1 MKRFLTFMM
10 ALALVL
16 CAACGKQTETPVTP
30 DQPPVQEQPAQ
41 PSESDNSPQ
50 PELDND
56 LEPLAGKVAV
66 LTTNAELQNA
76 SAETVDT
83 EGNVILMDM
92 AVTLEQGTLV
102 YVESQEDTLCTVA
115 LLAGEPPYPKGQLNA
130 DQLSAQTE
138 LLLQAQQVILNDTP
152 SYAAAGGETLLEKRS
167 GVAQVELRNASWW
180 KVSLPGGG
188 ESFWIRETDLTWDWP
203 LPDMLEPPQ
212 PPAEPEVPVVVEP
225 EGFVSVTKL
234 PEGIPGVEQVLQFI
248 PLQGGASVLLA
259 KGGEKG
265 WIVTYDYM
273 VAEVLDQMEVAVGD
287 QAQMALMD
295 AGTLYYYDGQKE
307 WEILI
312 GGRMGLSSR
321 EYDINRRL
329 MMGDKQISGVN
340 GSILVDGAVVL
351 EAQPGKDAYVLV
363 GILDDHRLLYN
374 AYGAATNLSGTYG
387 IYDHATGEK
396 KLLTTL
402 GQQVVGAWGDTLLIA
417 RQHAGG
423 LYELGKFDLTDYSFT
438 ALNIGHEK
446 IDQRVEHIWCS
457 NDGTQMLVTWE
468 DDAGLHVQIFDLESQ
483 EERYAWTAPAGEGWN
498 FRIADGSNLA
508 VWQGRPEDLT
518 VWNVNY

>member
-16 CAACGKQTETPVTP
+16 CAACGKQTETPITP
-30 DQPPVQEQPAQ
+30 NQPPVQEQPAPETPEVPASPEQ
-41 PSESDNSPQ
+41 PPVQEQPAPETPEAPVTPETPQISETPET
-50 PELDND
+50 PEL
-56 LEPLAGKVAV
+56 
-66 LTTNAELQNA
+66 
-76 SAETVDT
+76 
-83 EGNVILMDM
+83 
-92 AVTLEQGTLV
+92 
-102 YVESQEDTLCTVA
+102 
-115 LLAGEPPYPKGQLNA
+115 
-130 DQLSAQTE
+130 
-138 LLLQAQQVILNDTP
+138 
-152 SYAAAGGETLLEKRS
+152 
-167 GVAQVELRNASWW
+167 
-180 KVSLPGGG
+180 
-188 ESFWIRETDLTWDWP
+188 
-203 LPDMLEPPQ
+203 
-212 PPAEPEVPVVVEP
+212 PVVVEP

-234 PEGIPGVEQVLQFI
+234 PKGIPGVEQVLQFI

-259 KGGEKG
+259 KGGDKG

-329 MMGDKQISGVN
+329 MMGDKQISGGN
-340 GSILVDGAVVL
+340 GSILVDGVAVL
-351 EAQPGKDAYVLV
+351 EAQPGKDSYMLV
-363 GILDDHRLLYN
+363 GILGDHRLLYN
-374 AYGAATNLSGTYG
+374 AYSADNLYGTYG

-402 GQQVVGAWGDTLLIA
+402 GQYMVGAWGDTLLIA
-417 RQHAGG
+417 RKYAGG

-498 FRIADGSNLA
+498 FQIADGSNLA
-508 VWQGRPEDLT
+508 VWQGSPEDLT
-518 VWNVNY
+518 LWNVNY